1 MRAEIHSSTDCS
13 LELQELLVSTPVVI
27 KGSGTRVSIRTTIKR
42 AYFTKLLTLNV
53 ILTIVNT
60 MKVMTGRTRLSPEKV
75 IERVKSYFNGKFGLE
90 IVEET
95 PGCCV
100 ELANNLGFVNAQVV
114 DNGNYRE
121 VTLTTR
127 EWEYQIQ
134 EFLGQL
140 K

>member
-1 MRAEIHSSTDCS
+1 
-13 LELQELLVSTPVVI
+13 
-27 KGSGTRVSIRTTIKR
+27 
-42 AYFTKLLTLNV
+42 
-53 ILTIVNT
+53 
-60 MKVMTGRTRLSPEKV
+60 MKVMTRRTKLSSEKV

-95 PGCCV
+95 PSCCV